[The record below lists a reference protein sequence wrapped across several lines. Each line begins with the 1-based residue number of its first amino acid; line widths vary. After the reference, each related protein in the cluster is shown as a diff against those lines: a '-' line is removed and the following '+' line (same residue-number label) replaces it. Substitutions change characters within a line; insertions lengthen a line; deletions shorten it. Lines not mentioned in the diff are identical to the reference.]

1 MTSQHCHGN
10 VLDYDEQRGY
20 GRIRDQQGVE
30 YFVHFRDIIDDV
42 SLNTGDKVQFLP
54 VLSRKGNIARQV
66 MPL

>member
-20 GRIRDQQGVE
+20 GRICDQQGVE

-66 MPL
+66 KPL